1 MDKMRKRSTSKDPAK
16 DSLLSN
22 DHLSSASGND
32 TGPVNTALATTDN
45 KGVKGLTTAEVE
57 ALYEQWGYNELPS
70 IVIPLWYIFLTQF
83 TGTMP
88 YM

>member
-1 MDKMRKRSTSKDPAK
+1 MDKMKKMRTNSKDPSK
-16 DSLLSN
+16 DSLLSH
-22 DHLSSASGND
+22 DHLSSTSGN
-32 TGPVNTALATTDN
+32 GGGAVNTALVADD
-45 KGVKGLTTAEVE
+45 KSIKGLTTAEVE